1 MAGVKDDGDDGE
13 EEEVDGVAHARLLLP
28 AVLLAQAEEYQ
39 DRLQALCCCC
49 YLERRTAPAAGGLPN
64 CPASRPLPATSK

>member
-39 DRLQALCCCC
+39 DRLQALCCC
-49 YLERRTAPAAGGLPN
+49 YLERRTAPAAGLPN
-64 CPASRPLPATSK
+64 CPASRPPPATSK